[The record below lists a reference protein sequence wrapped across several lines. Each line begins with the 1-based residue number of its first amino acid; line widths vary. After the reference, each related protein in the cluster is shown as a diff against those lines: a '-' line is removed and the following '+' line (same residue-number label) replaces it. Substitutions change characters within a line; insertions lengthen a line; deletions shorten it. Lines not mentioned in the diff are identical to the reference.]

1 MSPKLTLNL
10 GLRWDFFGLVYEHHS
25 NQANFVPSGPPTG
38 GPMYIIPPGPNAGNL
53 SPSFT
58 SLLAQDGITLAVT
71 NKYGKGLG
79 NSQKTNFAPRFG
91 FAYQVTPKLVARGG
105 FGLFYNGF
113 ENRGFSPN
121 LGENYPFQFN
131 FQYAAA
137 DDGHPITYPG
147 CTSSGTPIGSA
158 TLETGFAC
166 TPLDPLLVNAS
177 GLALRG
183 IQFDYITPYS
193 MGGNLTLQY
202 QLTPTLSVQ
211 AGYVTSLARHL
222 ESFPNSNNVT
232 QILDTTQS
240 TKHLVLFH
248 FLTSGM
254 ARVTPSQQAAATTT
268 AFRPKSKSDLLV
280 GSVSWVPIRG
290 RSREPTQATC

>member
-1 MSPKLTLNL
+1 MPATC
-10 GLRWDFFGLVYEHHS
+10 
-25 NQANFVPSGPPTG
+25 PPAL
-38 GPMYIIPPGPNAGNL
+38 PA
-53 SPSFT
+53 
-58 SLLAQDGITLAVT
+58 LLAQDNITLAVT

-147 CTSSGTPIGSA
+147 CTGSGTPIGSA

-166 TPLDPLLVNAS
+166 TPLDPLLVNAKRTGS
-177 GLALRG
+177 ARNSVRLHHAVLHGRKSYAPISAHSHIERAGRLRNFAGASFGVIPQFQQRHSDSATPLNRRPRLAVPFPDFGHGSSYAITAGSSYYHGLQTKVEKTICWR
-183 IQFDYITPYS
+183 
-193 MGGNLTLQY
+193 
-202 QLTPTLSVQ
+202 VQ
-211 AGYVTSLARHL
+211 CLGHLYVVADANR
-222 ESFPNSNNVT
+222 
-232 QILDTTQS
+232 
-240 TKHLVLFH
+240 
-248 FLTSGM
+248 
-254 ARVTPSQQAAATTT
+254 R
-268 AFRPKSKSDLLV
+268 R
-280 GSVSWVPIRG
+280 
-290 RSREPTQATC
+290 